1 MEKEQPTS
9 SNEYIDKLTLELLL
23 NKSHYSKYL
32 SNTDPEKYEK
42 YKEFKSA
49 LRHRSD
55 DIIGITN
62 QLIDNPKSD
71 IHLDINEAFE
81 QYARSILT
89 YLEMKELEN
98 HDQNEKYGKQ
108 KEEEEDTMFGTMDPE
123 PASNPQSSFWSK
135 EKVYKQDASAFMSKR
150 R

>member
-1 MEKEQPTS
+1 MEKEPITS

-49 LRHRSD
+49 LRHRSN

-62 QLIDNPKSD
+62 QMIDNPKCD

-98 HDQNEKYGKQ
+98 PEQYEKQN
-108 KEEEEDTMFGTMDPE
+108 EEEDMMFGTMDPE
-123 PASNPQSSFWSK
+123 PTSSKPQSSFWSK

>member
-1 MEKEQPTS
+1 MEKEPIAS

-42 YKEFKSA
+42 YKEFRSA
-49 LRHRSD
+49 LRHRSV

-89 YLEMKELEN
+89 YLEMKELEYPE
-98 HDQNEKYGKQ
+98 HYEKKN
-108 KEEEEDTMFGTMDPE
+108 EEEDTMFGTIDPD
-123 PASNPQSSFWSK
+123 PTSKPHSSFWSK

>member
-1 MEKEQPTS
+1 MEKEPPAS

-49 LRHRSD
+49 LRHRSA

-89 YLEMKELEN
+89 YLEMKEMEN
-98 HDQNEKYGKQ
+98 PEHYEKQ
-108 KEEEEDTMFGTMDPE
+108 KEEEDTMFGTMDPDP
-123 PASNPQSSFWSK
+123 PASKPHSSFWSK

>member
-1 MEKEQPTS
+1 MEKEPIAS
-9 SNEYIDKLTLELLL
+9 SNEYIDKLTLELLF

-42 YKEFKSA
+42 YKEFRSA
-49 LRHRSD
+49 LRHRSV

-81 QYARSILT
+81 QYARSILI

-98 HDQNEKYGKQ
+98 PEHYEKKN
-108 KEEEEDTMFGTMDPE
+108 EEEDTMFGTMDPE
-123 PASNPQSSFWSK
+123 PPASKPQSSFWSK